1 MILFASLFIICKLLC
16 PQNRRFGGQTVALSG
31 FRPRN
36 RHFGGRT
43 VVLSGFRPRNRRFGG
58 QTWET
63 DVRSRHSAGGAAP
76 KLSCAAWRNAGSYR
90 VKQGTTTQMTKN
102 QYITNPLL
110 LNPFF
115 REAVKQD
122 SFYKQ
127 LIIKHFTQHTCLT

>member
-16 PQNRRFGGQTVALSG
+16 PRNRRFGGQTWDTGMLCPRNRRFGGQTVALSV
-31 FRPRN
+31 F
-36 RHFGGRT
+36 
-43 VVLSGFRPRNRRFGG
+43 SPRNRRFGG

-76 KLSCAAWRNAGSYR
+76 KLSCAAWRSAGSYR
-90 VKQGTTTQMTKN
+90 VKQGTTTQMIEN
-102 QYITNPLL
+102 QYITNPPL

-122 SFYKQ
+122 SFYKH